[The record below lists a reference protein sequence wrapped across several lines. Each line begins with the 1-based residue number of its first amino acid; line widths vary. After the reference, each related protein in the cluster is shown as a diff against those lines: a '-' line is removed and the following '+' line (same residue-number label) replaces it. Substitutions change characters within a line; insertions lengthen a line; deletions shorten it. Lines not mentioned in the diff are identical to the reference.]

1 MRHVER
7 GRAGRIIIAAAV
19 VSMMMAGC
27 SAVKSGN
34 SPSEA
39 TRIIDAVP
47 GLTQAS
53 VKHREIDE
61 TFGSK
66 NIVVVSAKASGTLSA
81 NPSQLAQYLIEV
93 GYSVNAWEPSS
104 GLQVVINGYEGG
116 PLIAALQ
123 DDGFTDVV
131 QGTSEPGE
139 FFVTA
144 GVLKSKFGKWPGAT
158 PPPLKSN

>member
-7 GRAGRIIIAAAV
+7 RRAGRMVIAAAV
-19 VSMMMAGC
+19 MSMMMAGC

-47 GLTQAS
+47 GLSQAS
-53 VKHREIDE
+53 VEHREIDE

-66 NIVVVSAKASGTLSA
+66 NIVVVSAKASGVLPDH
-81 NPSQLAQYLIEV
+81 PSQLAQYLIQV
-93 GYSVNAWEPSS
+93 GYSVNAWGPSS
-104 GLQVVINGYEGG
+104 GLQVVIDGYEGA
-116 PLIAALQ
+116 PLITALQ
-123 DDGFTDVV
+123 GDGFTDVV
-131 QGTSEPGE
+131 QGTSAPGE

-144 GVLKSKFGKWPGAT
+144 GVLESKYGKWPGAT